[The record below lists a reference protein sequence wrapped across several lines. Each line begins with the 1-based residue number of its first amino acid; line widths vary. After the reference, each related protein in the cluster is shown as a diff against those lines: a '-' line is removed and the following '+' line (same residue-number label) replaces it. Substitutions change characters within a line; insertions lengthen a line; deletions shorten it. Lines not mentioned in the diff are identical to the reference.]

1 MRPALLVEVHQHLLL
16 EFALPVADGNRVI
29 VTVEAVDECLYRWL
43 VEVSDHGR
51 GLRDRG
57 EKSER
62 SMAVGPTRQIYICRD
77 EKKSTSATYLPRLLA
92 EHDHLRIDAPKGIND
107 NLALD

>member
-1 MRPALLVEVHQHLLL
+1 MGNSALLGLTPEGATRRFVTASRTCRLQTMRPALLVEVHQHLLL
-16 EFALPVADGNRVI
+16 EFALPVADGNRVV

-62 SMAVGPTRQIYICRD
+62 SMAVGPTRQIYLSR
-77 EKKSTSATYLPRLLA
+77 
-92 EHDHLRIDAPKGIND
+92 
-107 NLALD
+107 